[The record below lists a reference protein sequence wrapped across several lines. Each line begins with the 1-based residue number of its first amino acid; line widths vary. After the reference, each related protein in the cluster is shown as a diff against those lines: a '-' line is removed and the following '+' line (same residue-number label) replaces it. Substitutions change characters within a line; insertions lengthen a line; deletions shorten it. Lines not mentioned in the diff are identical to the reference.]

1 MMILPLL
8 GNCQSN
14 KLINDFK
21 PRNLKPHDYFVKNE
35 MSFFT
40 FDYYQT
46 RYMLEQKK
54 IKDLYN
60 KRLSLQDSLIIK
72 NDSIIKN
79 YKTVIELKQQQLDT
93 TNKSLLYYVS
103 IVNMQK
109 QIISNNKNKIRRKNT
124 VIISLIGAIGATFLL
139 TL

>member
-60 KRLSLQDSLIIK
+60 QRLSLTDTLISQK
-72 NDSIIKN
+72 DSIIKN
-79 YKTVIELKQQQLDT
+79 YKTIILIKQEQLDST
-93 TNKSLLYYVS
+93 GKTLQHFNT
-103 IVNMQK
+103 IVNIQK
-109 QIISNNKNKIRRKNT
+109 NIIRENKHKIKNKNT
-124 VIISLIGAIGATFLL
+124 IIITLIGIVGATFFIFL
-139 TL
+139 

>member
-1 MMILPLL
+1 MPLL

-21 PRNLKPHDYFVKNE
+21 PSNLKPHDYFVKNK

-60 KRLSLQDSLIIK
+60 QRLSLTDTLILQK
-72 NDSIIKN
+72 DTIIKN
-79 YKTVIELKQQQLDT
+79 YKSIVLLKQQQLDS
-93 TNKSLLYYVS
+93 TNK
-103 IVNMQK
+103 QK
-109 QIISNNKNKIRRKNT
+109 QIYNNIINVQKSIINDNRHKIRNKN
-124 VIISLIGAIGATFLL
+124 IIIITLIGTIGSTFFFVF
-139 TL
+139 

>member
-1 MMILPLL
+1 
-8 GNCQSN
+8 
-14 KLINDFK
+14 LINDFK